1 MTPRLAE
8 DSRVLEVTQ
17 RHLPTGGSVAIVR
30 VDDFETQ
37 RQAIRMRWASQQF
50 TETSGLI
57 RNVQKLRSGFMRNRI
72 FGAIGVTWG
81 GLMLVSSFMRG
92 GPQGSGAYAAG
103 QTGALVFAVLLVMI
117 GGYYLAK
124 GSAKK

>member
-1 MTPRLAE
+1 
-8 DSRVLEVTQ
+8 
-17 RHLPTGGSVAIVR
+17 
-30 VDDFETQ
+30 
-37 RQAIRMRWASQQF
+37 
-50 TETSGLI
+50 
-57 RNVQKLRSGFMRNRI
+57 MRNRI